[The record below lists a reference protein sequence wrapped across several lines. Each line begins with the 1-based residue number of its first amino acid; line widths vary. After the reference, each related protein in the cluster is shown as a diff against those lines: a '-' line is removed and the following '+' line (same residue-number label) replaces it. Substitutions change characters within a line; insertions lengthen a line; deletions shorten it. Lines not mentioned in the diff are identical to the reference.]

1 MSLFHLSHDKL
12 KKRLIK
18 TNGGIA
24 MFESVTHRVKSI
36 KQPYGG
42 YLPRKMFKHVQLEDD
57 HELNPEEN
65 ITGSKMGMVV
75 DYLTRLMMGA
85 TAEEAFEI
93 SLSGAK
99 VLDKSNGDTQATE
112 YAQMLIDNIKGLD
125 AQSIINACRITSY
138 DVCLRAGIEFYNPE
152 GIYAEPD
159 KDTIENVVT
168 IVNRTLNFWKEYG
181 PITKDGFTFEGG
193 GYTPT
198 IASGDGDYLTK
209 DTLWDLKVA
218 KRTFNKNYSLQIL
231 VYYLMGQHSKQTIFD
246 SITKIGLFN
255 PRVNEYY
262 ILDIA
267 DIPEDTIETVET
279 DVIGYPDIDNILD
292 DAVPISTKNNLF
304 YIENNL
310 LRLNDD
316 MTSYKTVEDDVEK
329 SLAEHTKHEYWH
341 KLGIRNKDLKF
352 LKDLSFLY
360 HRDKIIHDFKE
371 ENANSLYGLINDKDY
386 DVANVDG
393 EEKVIVRTSAVK
405 KAIKENM
412 DLDNPNIQEALE
424 YLEGMS
430 EPWYIAE
437 D

>member
-1 MSLFHLSHDKL
+1 
-12 KKRLIK
+12 
-18 TNGGIA
+18 

-99 VLDKSNGDTQATE
+99 VLDKFNGDSQATE
-112 YAQMLIDNIKGLD
+112 YAQMLVKNIKGLD
-125 AQSIINACRITSY
+125 DQSIINACRITSY

-159 KDTIENVVT
+159 DDTIENVVT

-198 IASGDGDYLTK
+198 IATGDGDYLTK

-279 DVIGYPDIDNILD
+279 DVIGYPDIDDILD

-316 MTSYKTVEDDVEK
+316 LTSYKTIEDDVEK
-329 SLAEHTKHEYWH
+329 SLAEHTEHEYWH
-341 KLGIRNKDLKF
+341 KLGIRNKDLKL

-360 HRDKIIHDFKE
+360 HRDKIIHDFKA
-371 ENANSLYGLINDKDY
+371 ENAETIYSLIPDEDYEVVEDKEETHLMVKISALKKTIMENADLNNP
-386 DVANVDG
+386 DVQDFLKFL
-393 EEKVIVRTSAVK
+393 EDDPYQWY
-405 KAIKENM
+405 AI
-412 DLDNPNIQEALE
+412 
-424 YLEGMS
+424 
-430 EPWYIAE
+430 E